1 MTLCEISIFSK
12 RRETILCARDWER
25 TLRKKRDKTGREWYY
40 KIQMIL
46 QKPMRV
52 QGKMKWFDDQILENA
67 QEWQGLTPL
76 AEGHEMKV
84 TSYLLVI
91 CHALD
96 RKRESVFEKEGN
108 RMRERNSQLC
118 ARNWIRGI

>member
-1 MTLCEISIFSK
+1 MKYQYLVNLEKQFFVQEIDKEHS
-12 RRETILCARDWER
+12 ER
-25 TLRKKRDKTGREWYY
+25 IEIKTGREWYY
-40 KIQMIL
+40 KIQKIL

-52 QGKMKWFDDQILENA
+52 QGKMKWFDDRILEKA

-84 TSYLLVI
+84 TSHLLII

-96 RKRESVFEKEGN
+96 RERESVFEKEGN
-108 RMRERNSQLC
+108 RMRERNSQLR